1 MTSSTAKAGRKE
13 WIALTV
19 LLLPLLLVSMD
30 MGVLYFAL
38 PFISTELEPTAPQ
51 QLWMMDIYGFLLA
64 GLLITMGALGDRIGR
79 RRLLLIGAAAFG
91 AASVAAA
98 FSTSAE
104 MLIATRALLGVAGAT
119 LMPSTLALV
128 RNMFHD
134 PAQRRIAIGVWTA
147 ALTAG
152 ATLGPVAGGLLLNH
166 FWWGSAFLLNVPA
179 MVLLLAVG
187 PFLLP
192 EFKDAAAGRL
202 DLISAALSLVSVLAV
217 IYGIKEI
224 AAEGFAPLYVV
235 SVVVG
240 LAVGYLFVRR
250 QRMLVDP
257 LIDLAL
263 FRIRAYSAS
272 IVVNVIA
279 SIALMGSALFNTQ
292 YMQLVLG
299 MRPLTAALWSLAVLP
314 GITVALTVSGVL
326 AKKVRPGFLICGGLF
341 LATVGFVVMS
351 RARPGS
357 PLALVLI
364 GAGLVAAGVLIATTL
379 TAELILTSAPPERAG
394 AAGATSE
401 TGSELGGALGIAILG
416 SVADAVYGRDMRAAS
431 FDGVPADAVHAANDT
446 LAAASATAERFP
458 GVGGEHLLDTARDAF
473 THGMEY
479 ATLGGAVVLA
489 LAAAVA
495 TWLLRGVPVAAPG
508 EEEIGAEVE
517 TEVDADVE
525 ADMHAD
531 VHADVEVDASAMIVE
546 PVPIRAR

>member
-1 MTSSTAKAGRKE
+1 MTSTAAKAGRKE

-38 PFISTELEPTAPQ
+38 PFISEDLEPTAPQ

-91 AASVAAA
+91 TASVAAA
-98 FSTSAE
+98 FANSPE

-119 LMPSTLALV
+119 LMPSTLALI
-128 RNMFHD
+128 RNLFHD
-134 PAQRRIAIGVWTA
+134 PAQRRTAIAIWTA

-152 ATLGPVAGGLLLNH
+152 ATLGPVAGGLLLDH

-202 DLISAALSLVSVLAV
+202 DLVGAGLSLVSVLAV
-217 IYGIKEI
+217 IYGIKET
-224 AAEGFAPLYVV
+224 AAEGVTPLYLA
-235 SVVVG
+235 SIVVG
-240 LAVGYLFVRR
+240 LVVGYLFVRR
-250 QRMLVDP
+250 QRTVADP

-263 FRIRAYSAS
+263 FRNRAFSAS
-272 IVVNVIA
+272 IAVNVIA
-279 SIALMGSALFNTQ
+279 AVALMGSALFNTQ

-299 MRPLTAALWSLAVLP
+299 MRPLTAALWSLTVMP
-314 GITVALTVSGVL
+314 GITVALTVSGIL
-326 AKKVRPGFLICGGLF
+326 AKKVRPGFLICGGL
-341 LATVGFVVMS
+341 LLSVAGFVVMS
-351 RARPGS
+351 QARPGT
-357 PLALVLI
+357 PLVVVLV

-379 TAELILTSAPPERAG
+379 TAEMVLTSAPPEQAG

-401 TGSELGGALGIAILG
+401 TGSELGGALGIAVLG
-416 SVADAVYGRDMRAAS
+416 SVADAVYGRDMRDAT

-446 LAAASATAERFP
+446 LAAASATAGRVS
-458 GVGGEHLLDTARDAF
+458 GGAGEHLLDTARDAF
-473 THGMEY
+473 THGMQY
-479 ATLGGAVVLA
+479 ATLGGAVLLT
-489 LAAAVA
+489 LAALGA
-495 TWLLRGVPVAAPG
+495 TWLLREVPVPEQAEQADPTEQAERVEG
-508 EEEIGAEVE
+508 TTIVKATEGATVVP
-517 TEVDADVE
+517 TRVAE
-525 ADMHAD
+525 A
-531 VHADVEVDASAMIVE
+531 VGS
-546 PVPIRAR
+546 R

>member
-1 MTSSTAKAGRKE
+1 MTSTAAKAGRKE

-38 PFISTELEPTAPQ
+38 PFISEDLEPTAPQ

-98 FSTSAE
+98 FANSPE

-119 LMPSTLALV
+119 LMPSTLALI
-128 RNMFHD
+128 RNLFHD
-134 PAQRRIAIGVWTA
+134 PAQRRTAIAIWTA

-152 ATLGPVAGGLLLNH
+152 ATLGPVAGGLLLDH

-202 DLISAALSLVSVLAV
+202 DLVGAGLSLVSVLAV
-217 IYGIKEI
+217 IYGIKET
-224 AAEGFAPLYVV
+224 AAEGATPLYLA
-235 SVVVG
+235 SIVVG
-240 LAVGYLFVRR
+240 LVVGYLFVRR
-250 QRMLVDP
+250 QRTVADP

-263 FRIRAYSAS
+263 FRNRAFSAS
-272 IVVNVIA
+272 IAVNVIA
-279 SIALMGSALFNTQ
+279 AVALMGSALFNTQ

-299 MRPLTAALWSLAVLP
+299 MRPLTAALWSLTVMP
-314 GITVALTVSGVL
+314 GITVALTVSGIL
-326 AKKVRPGFLICGGLF
+326 AKKVRPGFLICGGL
-341 LATVGFVVMS
+341 LLSVAGFVVMS
-351 RARPGS
+351 QARPGT
-357 PLALVLI
+357 PLVVVLV

-379 TAELILTSAPPERAG
+379 TAEMVLTSAPPERAG

-401 TGSELGGALGIAILG
+401 TGSELGGALGIAVLG
-416 SVADAVYGRDMRAAS
+416 SVADAVYGRDMRDAT

-446 LAAASATAERFP
+446 LAAASATAGRVS
-458 GVGGEHLLDTARDAF
+458 GGAGEHLLDTARDAF
-473 THGMEY
+473 THGMQY
-479 ATLGGAVVLA
+479 ATLGGAVLLT
-489 LAAAVA
+489 LAALGA
-495 TWLLRGVPVAAPG
+495 TWLLRGVPVPEQAEQADPTEQAEQVEG
-508 EEEIGAEVE
+508 TTIVKATEGATVVP
-517 TEVDADVE
+517 THVAE
-525 ADMHAD
+525 A
-531 VHADVEVDASAMIVE
+531 VGS
-546 PVPIRAR
+546 R

>member
-1 MTSSTAKAGRKE
+1 MTSTPAKAGRKE

-38 PFISTELEPTAPQ
+38 PFISEDLEPTAPQ
-51 QLWMMDIYGFLLA
+51 QLWMMDVYGFLLA

-98 FSTSAE
+98 FANSAE

-134 PAQRRIAIGVWTA
+134 PAQRRTAIGVWTA

-152 ATLGPVAGGLLLNH
+152 ATLGPVAGGLLLEH
-166 FWWGSAFLLNVPA
+166 FRWGSAFLLNVPA
-179 MVLLLAVG
+179 MVLLLVVG

-202 DLISAALSLVSVLAV
+202 DLVSAALSLVAVLTV

-224 AAEGFAPLYVV
+224 AAEGVEPRYLVCIAVGL
-235 SVVVG
+235 VVG
-240 LAVGYLFVRR
+240 LLFVRR
-250 QRMLVDP
+250 QRTIADP
-257 LIDLAL
+257 LIDLEL
-263 FRIRAYSAS
+263 FRNRAYSAS

-279 SIALMGSALFNTQ
+279 SIAMMGSALFNTQ

-299 MRPLTAALWSLAVLP
+299 MRPLEAALWSLTVMP
-314 GITVALTVSGVL
+314 VIMVALTVSGIA
-326 AKKVRPGFLICGGLF
+326 AKRVRPGFLIGAGLL
-341 LATVGFVVMS
+341 LAVAGFVVMS
-351 RARPGS
+351 QARPGS
-357 PLALVLI
+357 PLALVLA
-364 GAGLVAAGVLIATTL
+364 GAALVAAGVLIATTL
-379 TAELILTSAPPERAG
+379 TAEMILTAAPPERAG

-416 SVADAVYGRDMRAAS
+416 SVADAVYGRDMRDAS
-431 FDGVPADAVHAANDT
+431 PEGVPADALHAANDT
-446 LAAASATAERFP
+446 LAAANAAAGRLSGPAGER
-458 GVGGEHLLDTARDAF
+458 LLDTARDAF
-473 THGMEY
+473 THGMQY
-479 ATLGGAVVLA
+479 ATLGGAVLLA
-489 LAAAVA
+489 LAAIVA
-495 TWLLRGVPVAAPG
+495 AGVLRNLPVAAA
-508 EEEIGAEVE
+508 AEAEPAAAE
-517 TEVDADVE
+517 TKELPE
-525 ADMHAD
+525 ADGSGDVPAAAD
-531 VHADVEVDASAMIVE
+531 GPTESV
-546 PVPIRAR
+546 RTR